1 MTVNCIAAG
10 GQGSGEYQ
18 GRGERER
25 VRAEMRENGP
35 CVIASFAQLASVR
48 GLASPSPASGPRARV
63 GASVFGSAPSPALS
77 FICGSRHA
85 HHLWRGA
92 TYGAHIRI
100 VVRHDHSRSRGL
112 PRALSPRLPCIRTV
126 PRFARGRPPRPLS
139 PPTGTRSS
147 LSCRVVLDAQG
158 GCVS

>member
-1 MTVNCIAAG
+1 
-10 GQGSGEYQ
+10 
-18 GRGERER
+18 
-25 VRAEMRENGP
+25 MRENGP

-92 TYGAHIRI
+92 TYGARALPAT
-100 VVRHDHSRSRGL
+100 RPL
-112 PRALSPRLPCIRTV
+112 AAAPRALRDSYDEPSPVVR
-126 PRFARGRPPRPLS
+126 PRPS
-139 PPTGTRSS
+139 PASTVSPDRDEVQLVVSGGAGCTGG
-147 LSCRVVLDAQG
+147 A
-158 GCVS
+158 